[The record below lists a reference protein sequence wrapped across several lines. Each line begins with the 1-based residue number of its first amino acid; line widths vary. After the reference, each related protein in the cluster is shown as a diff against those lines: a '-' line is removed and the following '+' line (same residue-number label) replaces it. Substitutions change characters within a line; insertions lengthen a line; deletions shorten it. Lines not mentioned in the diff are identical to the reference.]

1 MKNFYEI
8 TVIETDNKLNVEVEF
23 AEHNQAEYTFT
34 VNDLLV
40 QSNMTFSFC
49 LLDTLDFKC
58 SVTKGAI
65 EILKIA
71 VNGQEVM
78 PLYQHLAEPPTAWI
92 TNSWSL
98 VIPQPFYPWYHAITG
113 QGWIA

>member
-8 TVIETDNKLNVEVEF
+8 TVIDIDNKLTVEVELI
-23 AEHNQAEYTFT
+23 AHNEADYCFM

-49 LLDTLDFKC
+49 LLDSLDFKC
-58 SVTKGAI
+58 TVNQGAI
-65 EILKIA
+65 EIKKILI
-71 VNGQEVM
+71 NDKEIM
-78 PLYQHLAEPPTAWI
+78 PLYQHLCDPKTAWV
-92 TNSWSL
+92 TNNWSL
-98 VIPQPFYPWYHAITG
+98 RIPQPFYTWYHEITG